1 MFNNKNVH
9 QIFFFLLL
17 MLNNLEIK
25 KFILISYEFSIETC
39 VWRVNYFKQALIR
52 MEEVKMDP
60 MDPDPKH

>member
-1 MFNNKNVH
+1 MYTKFFS
-9 QIFFFLLL
+9 FFFL
-17 MLNNLEIK
+17 MLNHLEIK
-25 KFILISYEFSIETC
+25 KFILISYEFSIEIC